1 MKFTK
6 EDAIKELKSQLSSK
20 VEKIDKW
27 ERTITENVETLIA
40 LVGEDSTIELTDFV
54 AKAIPLFNT
63 TQGMLRKEN
72 ADVAKGLEQQITE
85 LKTKLEKQEPT
96 KPNPKEPTDDVKALL
111 QRLEMLE
118 NESKQAK
125 LKVKL
130 QDVRKSLIDKLKE
143 KGVKDNDWANLM
155 LDNITLTED
164 LDVDTKAADL
174 LKLYNKS
181 QSKPNASVTPQGTGN
196 GNGDNKGEFDDVKAL
211 YAQSHP
217 TENKKD

>member
-1 MKFTK
+1 M
-6 EDAIKELKSQLSSK
+6 
-20 VEKIDKW
+20 
-27 ERTITENVETLIA
+27 
-40 LVGEDSTIELTDFV
+40 VGEDSTIELSDFV

-72 ADVAKGLEQQITE
+72 ADVAKGLEQQINE
-85 LKTKLEKQEPT
+85 LKAQLEKKEPP
-96 KPNPKEPTDDVKALL
+96 KPKEKEPKDDVKALL
-111 QRLEMLE
+111 QRLETLE
-118 NESKQAK
+118 NESKAAK

-130 QDVRKSLIDKLKE
+130 QDVRKSLIGKLKE
-143 KGVKDNDWANLM
+143 KGVKDNEWANLM

-164 LDVDTKAADL
+164 LDIDTKADDL

-181 QSKPNASVTPQGTGN
+181 QSNPNKVVTPNGTGS
-196 GNGDNKGEFDDVKAL
+196 GDDNNKSEFDDVKAL

>member
-40 LVGEDSTIELTDFV
+40 LVGEDSTIELSDFV

-72 ADVAKGLEQQITE
+72 ADVAKGLEQQINE
-85 LKTKLEKQEPT
+85 LKAQLEKKEPT
-96 KPNPKEPTDDVKALL
+96 KQNPKEPNDDVKALL
-111 QRLEMLE
+111 QRLETLE
-118 NESKQAK
+118 NESKAAK

-130 QDVRKSLIDKLKE
+130 QDVRKSLIGKLKE
-143 KGVKDNDWANLM
+143 KGVKDNEWANLM

-164 LDVDTKAADL
+164 LDIDTKADDL

-181 QSKPNASVTPQGTGN
+181 HSAMNKVVTPNGTGSVD
-196 GNGDNKGEFDDVKAL
+196 DNNKSEFDDVKAL

-217 TENKKD
+217 TENKKN

>member
-40 LVGEDSTIELTDFV
+40 LIGEDSTIELTDFV

-111 QRLEMLE
+111 QRLETLE

>member
-6 EDAIKELKSQLSSK
+6 EEAIKELKSQLSSK

-40 LVGEDSTIELTDFV
+40 LVGEDSTIELSDFV

-85 LKTKLEKQEPT
+85 LKAQLEKKEPN
-96 KPNPKEPTDDVKALL
+96 KPNPKEPNDDVKALL
-111 QRLEMLE
+111 QRLETLE

-125 LKVKL
+125 LQVKL
-130 QDVRKSLIDKLKE
+130 QNVRKSLIDKLKE
-143 KGVKDNDWANLM
+143 KGVKDKDWANLM
-155 LDNITLTED
+155 LDNISLTED

-181 QSKPNASVTPQGTGN
+181 QSNANVTVTPQGTGN

>member
-6 EDAIKELKSQLSSK
+6 EEAIKELKSQLSSK

-40 LVGEDSTIELTDFV
+40 LVGEDSTIELSDFV
-54 AKAIPLFNT
+54 AKATPLFNT

-85 LKTKLEKQEPT
+85 LKAQLEKKEPP
-96 KPNPKEPTDDVKALL
+96 KPNPKEPNDDVKALL
-111 QRLEMLE
+111 QRLETLE
-118 NESKQAK
+118 NESKAAK

-130 QDVRKSLIDKLKE
+130 QDVRKSLIGKLKE
-143 KGVKDNDWANLM
+143 KGVKDNEWANLM

-164 LDVDTKAADL
+164 LDIDTKADDL

-181 QSKPNASVTPQGTGN
+181 QSNPNKVVTPNGTGS
-196 GNGDNKGEFDDVKAL
+196 GDDNNKSEFDDVKAL

>member
-85 LKTKLEKQEPT
+85 LKAQLEKKEPT
-96 KPNPKEPTDDVKALL
+96 KQKEPTDDVKALL
-111 QRLEMLE
+111 QRLETLE

-143 KGVKDNDWANLM
+143 KGVKDNEWANLM

>member
-72 ADVAKGLEQQITE
+72 ADVAKGLEQQIAE
-85 LKTKLEKQEPT
+85 LKSQLEKNEPS
-96 KPNPKEPTDDVKALL
+96 KPKPKEPTDDVKALL
-111 QRLEMLE
+111 QRLETLE

-164 LDVDTKAADL
+164 LDVDAKATDL

-181 QSKPNASVTPQGTGN
+181 QTKPNASVTPQGTGN

>member
-40 LVGEDSTIELTDFV
+40 LIGEDSTIELTDFV

-96 KPNPKEPTDDVKALL
+96 KSNPKEPADDVKALL
-111 QRLEMLE
+111 QRLETLE

-125 LKVKL
+125 LQIKL

-143 KGVKDNDWANLM
+143 KGVKDKDWANLM

-181 QSKPNASVTPQGTGN
+181 QSNANVTVTPQGTGN
-196 GNGDNKGEFDDVKAL
+196 GSGDNKGEFDDVKAL

>member
-6 EDAIKELKSQLSSK
+6 EEAIKELKSQLSSK

-40 LVGEDSTIELTDFV
+40 LVGEDSTIELSDFV

-72 ADVAKGLEQQITE
+72 ADVAKGLEQQINE
-85 LKTKLEKQEPT
+85 LKAQFEK
-96 KPNPKEPTDDVKALL
+96 KEPPKSKEKEPNDDVKALL
-111 QRLEMLE
+111 QRLETLE
-118 NESKQAK
+118 NESKAAK

-130 QDVRKSLIDKLKE
+130 QDVRKSLIGKLKE
-143 KGVKDNDWANLM
+143 KGVKDNEWANLM

-164 LDVDTKAADL
+164 LDIDTKADDL

-181 QSKPNASVTPQGTGN
+181 HSATNKVVTPNGTGS
-196 GNGDNKGEFDDVKAL
+196 GDDNNKSEFDDVKAL

>member
-40 LVGEDSTIELTDFV
+40 LIGEDSTIELTDFV

-111 QRLEMLE
+111 QRLETLE

-125 LKVKL
+125 LKIKL

-196 GNGDNKGEFDDVKAL
+196 GNGDSKGEFDDVKAL

-217 TENKKD
+217 TENKTN

>member
-85 LKTKLEKQEPT
+85 LKAQLEKKEPT

-111 QRLEMLE
+111 QRLETLE

-125 LKVKL
+125 LQIKL

-143 KGVKDNDWANLM
+143 KGVKDKDWANLM

-164 LDVDTKAADL
+164 LDVDTKATDL

-181 QSKPNASVTPQGTGN
+181 QSNANVTVTPHGTGN
-196 GNGDNKGEFDDVKAL
+196 GTGDNKGEFDDVKAL

-217 TENKKD
+217 TESKKD

>member
-40 LVGEDSTIELTDFV
+40 LIGEDSTIELTDFV

-85 LKTKLEKQEPT
+85 LKAQLEKKEPT

-111 QRLEMLE
+111 QRLETLE

-196 GNGDNKGEFDDVKAL
+196 GNGDSKGEFDDVKAL

>member
-54 AKAIPLFNT
+54 AKAVPLFNT

-85 LKTKLEKQEPT
+85 LKAQLEKKEPN

-111 QRLEMLE
+111 QRLETLE

-181 QSKPNASVTPQGTGN
+181 QSKPNASVTPHGAGN

>member
-40 LVGEDSTIELTDFV
+40 LVGEDSTIELADFV

-85 LKTKLEKQEPT
+85 LKAQLEKKEPT
-96 KPNPKEPTDDVKALL
+96 KQNPKEPTDDVKALL
-111 QRLEMLE
+111 QRLETLE

-125 LKVKL
+125 LQIKL

-143 KGVKDNDWANLM
+143 KGVKDKDWANLM

-181 QSKPNASVTPQGTGN
+181 QSNANVTVTPQGTGN

>member
-40 LVGEDSTIELTDFV
+40 LIGEDSTIELTDFV

-111 QRLEMLE
+111 QRLETLE

-164 LDVDTKAADL
+164 LDIDTKAADL

-196 GNGDNKGEFDDVKAL
+196 GNGDSKGEFDDVKAL

>member
-40 LVGEDSTIELTDFV
+40 LVGEDSTIELADFV

-85 LKTKLEKQEPT
+85 LKAQLEKKEPT

-111 QRLEMLE
+111 QRLETLE

-125 LKVKL
+125 LQIKL

-143 KGVKDNDWANLM
+143 KGVKDKDWANLM

-164 LDVDTKAADL
+164 LDVDTKASDL

-181 QSKPNASVTPQGTGN
+181 QSNANVTVTPQGTGN

>member
-111 QRLEMLE
+111 QRLETLE

-181 QSKPNASVTPQGTGN
+181 QSKPNTSVTPQGTGN

>member
-85 LKTKLEKQEPT
+85 LKSQLEKKEPP
-96 KPNPKEPTDDVKALL
+96 KPKEPTDDVKALL
-111 QRLEMLE
+111 QRLETLE

>member
-111 QRLEMLE
+111 QRLETLE